1 MLYLNIGG
9 KIPARSRILYLT
21 LTSVVFE
28 CRGREIGGAFGYN
41 LTLTSVVFEFIK
53 ENLFMCILVDLTLTS
68 VVFE

>member
-1 MLYLNIGG
+1 MPLVLVHYKLV
-9 KIPARSRILYLT
+9 LDLT

-41 LTLTSVVFEFIK
+41 LTLTSVVFEYGNNPRFSQVMQ
-53 ENLFMCILVDLTLTS
+53 NLTLTS